1 MMLSRSEVRQI
12 QQLKHKRTRD
22 DLGMFCVE
30 GVKSV
35 TEGLRADFEPVLS
48 LTTSA
53 QLQAEFEQKFK
64 LPLRVVEAQ
73 VMKKCTHFSTPSE
86 VLVVFKK
93 PTVVSLPHD
102 QWIVALDEIQD
113 PGNLG
118 TLMRTLDWFGFRYLL
133 CSPHTVDCF
142 NPKTIQASMGSYTRV
157 SCLYEDL
164 PNAFERL
171 KLPLYGADLKGQKL
185 TEMNFEPKG
194 ILVLGNEG
202 HGLSDAVK
210 QRINHFITI
219 PSADGAQV
227 ESLNAAVSG
236 AIIAYT
242 ISSRLGFRR

>member
-1 MMLSRSEVRQI
+1 MMLSRSEVMQI
-12 QQLKHKRTRD
+12 QQLKQKRTRD
-22 DLGMFCVE
+22 ELMMFCVE

-35 TEGLRADFEPVLS
+35 TEGLKACFEPVLS
-48 LTTSA
+48 VTTSV
-53 QLQAEFEQKFK
+53 QLQAAFEQKFNIHLK
-64 LPLRVVEAQ
+64 LVEAT
-73 VMKKCTHFSTPSE
+73 VMKKCTHFSTHSE

-93 PTVVSLPHD
+93 PTAVSLPND
-102 QWIVALDEIQD
+102 QWIVALDEVQD

-118 TLMRTLDWFGFRYLL
+118 TLMRTLDWFGYRHLL

-171 KLPLYGADLKGQKL
+171 KLPLYGADLKGEKL
-185 TEMNFEPKG
+185 TEMHFEPRG

-210 QRINHFITI
+210 QRIDHFITI
-219 PSADGAQV
+219 PSADDTQV

>member
-22 DLGMFCVE
+22 ELGMFCVE

-35 TEGLRADFEPVLS
+35 IEGLRADFEPVLS
-48 LTTSA
+48 VTTSA
-53 QLQAEFEQKFK
+53 QLQAEFEQKYK
-64 LPLRVVEAQ
+64 MHLRVVEAQ

-93 PTVVSLPHD
+93 PTVVPLPHD

-118 TLMRTLDWFGFRYLL
+118 TLMRTLDWFGFRHLL
-133 CSPHTVDCF
+133 CSLNTVDCF
-142 NPKTIQASMGSYTRV
+142 NPKTVQASMGSYTRV

-164 PNAFERL
+164 PKAFERL
-171 KLPLYGADLKGQKL
+171 KLPLYGADLKGQAL

-202 HGLSDAVK
+202 HGLSDLVK
-210 QRINHFITI
+210 QRIDHFITI
-219 PSADGAQV
+219 PSADDSQV